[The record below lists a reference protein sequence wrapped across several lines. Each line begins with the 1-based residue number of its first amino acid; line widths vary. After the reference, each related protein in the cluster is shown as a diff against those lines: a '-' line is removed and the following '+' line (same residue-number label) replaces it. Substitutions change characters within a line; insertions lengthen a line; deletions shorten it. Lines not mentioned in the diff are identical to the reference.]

1 MTMTAPK
8 VTALSVQ
15 QELYAALAEKAGLV
29 ARVNALEEAMV
40 KQHAL
45 NLELRAA
52 LGARSSKPQP
62 KLDPRRIQS
71 AVYFWLRRY
80 DPALKCFWNE
90 AEQVLEVK
98 SVDPNLGS
106 GPDQPDVP
114 RKWTLE
120 QMERY
125 AHHPQM
131 ADCSERNKVRALF
144 SIGKGAPAPE
154 QAPAPTSKPSARA
167 EQAVKPAQAV
177 TAEDLA
183 GVNF

>member
-1 MTMTAPK
+1 MSAKLTVAALSEEIK
-8 VTALSVQ
+8 SLQAVQTALVLRLEQ
-15 QELYAALAEKAGLV
+15 AETANVKLHAA
-29 ARVNALEEAMV
+29 M
-40 KQHAL
+40 
-45 NLELRAA
+45 LELRA
-52 LGARSSKPQP
+52 KIDKTPQASTP